1 LRAADG
7 HVLKRKG
14 HTELSIALTEMAGTT
29 PVAVCCE
36 MMDSETRGSMTTDKV
51 EKYAEKQGLVF
62 LSGAEVIEAY
72 NEFIKSK

>member
-1 LRAADG
+1 
-7 HVLKRKG
+7 
-14 HTELSIALTEMAGTT
+14 
-29 PVAVCCE
+29 
-36 MMDSETRGSMTTDKV
+36 MTTDKV

>member
-1 LRAADG
+1 
-7 HVLKRKG
+7 
-14 HTELSIALTEMAGTT
+14 MAGTT

-36 MMDSETRGSMTTDKV
+36 MMDNETRGSMTTDKV